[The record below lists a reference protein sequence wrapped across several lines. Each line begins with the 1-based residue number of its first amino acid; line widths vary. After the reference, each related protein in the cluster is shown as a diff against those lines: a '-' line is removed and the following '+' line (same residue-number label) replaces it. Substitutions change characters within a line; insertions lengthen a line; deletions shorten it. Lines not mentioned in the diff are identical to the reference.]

1 MCMSSTEFRNALGAF
16 TTGVCLI
23 TVNDGESGSLALT
36 ANSFSSLS
44 LDPPLVLWN
53 IQNDSDCFREYT
65 ECAHFGIS
73 ILCAD
78 QQALS
83 GCYARKDNHRIVEDD
98 FLSDSYGAP
107 LLKRAVARFS
117 CKLVQLVVAGDHHI
131 VIGEVMAFD
140 AHDEPPL
147 LFSRGSY
154 DQLASRTD

>member
-1 MCMSSTEFRNALGAF
+1 MNSTDFRNALGAF

-23 TVNDGESGSLALT
+23 TVDDPKSGPLALT

-44 LDPPLVLWN
+44 LTPPLVLWN

-65 ECAHFGIS
+65 ECLHFGIS

-83 GCYARKDNHRIVEDD
+83 GCYARKDNHKIVEDD
-98 FLSDSYGAP
+98 FIVDEYGVP

-117 CKLVQLVVAGDHHI
+117 CKLFKFLEAGDHHI
-131 VIGEVMAFD
+131 VIGEVMTFD
-140 AHDEPPL
+140 AEDHPPL

-154 DQLASRTD
+154 DQLASRPH

>member
-1 MCMSSTEFRNALGAF
+1 MSSNEFRNALGSF

-23 TVNDGESGSLALT
+23 TVDDAQSGALALT

-44 LDPPLVLWN
+44 LEPPLVLWN

-83 GCYARKDNHRIVEDD
+83 SAYARKDNHDIAQDD
-98 FLSDSYGAP
+98 FIIDKYGAP

-117 CKLVQLVVAGDHHI
+117 CKTFQLVAAGDHHI

-140 AHDEPPL
+140 AHDELPL

-154 DQLASRTD
+154 DQLAPRSD

>member
-1 MCMSSTEFRNALGAF
+1 MSSTEFRNALGAF

-23 TVNDGESGSLALT
+23 TVNDAHSGALALT

-44 LDPPLVLWN
+44 LEPPLVLWN

-65 ECAHFGIS
+65 ECTHFGIS

-83 GCYARKDNHRIVEDD
+83 SAYARKDNHTIVEDD
-98 FLSDSYGAP
+98 FITDEHGVP

-117 CKLVQLVVAGDHHI
+117 CKNFQLVEAGDHHI
-131 VIGEVMAFD
+131 VIGEVTAFD
-140 AHDEPPL
+140 AHDESPL

-154 DQLASRTD
+154 DQLASRSD

>member
-1 MCMSSTEFRNALGAF
+1 MSSTDFRNALGAF

-23 TVNDGESGSLALT
+23 TVNDAQSGALALT

-65 ECAHFGIS
+65 DCSHFGIS

-83 GCYARKDNHRIVEDD
+83 GRYARKDNHSIVQEDFVFD
-98 FLSDSYGAP
+98 EYNVP
-107 LLKRAVARFS
+107 LLERAVARFS
-117 CKLVQLVVAGDHHI
+117 CKRFQLIEAGDHHI
-131 VIGEVMAFD
+131 VIGEVVAFD
-140 AHDEPPL
+140 AIDEAPL

-154 DQLASRTD
+154 GQLATRTD